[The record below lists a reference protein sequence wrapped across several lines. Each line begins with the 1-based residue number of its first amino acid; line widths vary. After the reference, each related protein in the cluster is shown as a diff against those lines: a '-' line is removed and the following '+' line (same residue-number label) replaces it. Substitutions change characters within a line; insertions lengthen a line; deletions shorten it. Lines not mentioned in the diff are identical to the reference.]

1 MKKIAMGIIVILGV
15 ALLQPAHAQDKRS
28 IVIIDTAIDTSHP
41 DLQGKIVYEVCI
53 LDETRCPNGKFFQ
66 EGPGSATLPVPQVS
80 SNGFQHGTQ
89 MALVANKVN
98 PDMNIVFI
106 RIFSVQPKTGQA
118 FGATANNTVKA
129 ALDWVA
135 NNKTK
140 FNIVAVSTSAGH
152 NPTTTGANY
161 CKLNRFD
168 NGLKQ
173 SIAKL
178 KSIGIASI
186 FSAGNNGHPVTKSGD
201 KSRINYPACLT
212 DSVAISSFN
221 TRGESVPSANDS
233 AEVDFYALGTY
244 EFSSGNISGTS
255 AATAG
260 FAAYWVKNYSG
271 SYDSTYNYFK
281 SIATISDTQKSNTA
295 VDILK

>member
-1 MKKIAMGIIVILGV
+1 MKKIAVGIIAILGV
-15 ALLQPAHAQDKRS
+15 TLLQPAYAQDKKS
-28 IVIIDTAIDTSHP
+28 IVIIDTAIDTSLP
-41 DLQGKIVYEVCI
+41 ELQGKIVYEVCI

-66 EGPGSATLPVPQVS
+66 EGPGSATLPAPQVS
-80 SNGFQHGTQ
+80 SNGFEHGTQ

-106 RIFSVQPKTGQA
+106 RIFSVEPKTGKA
-118 FGATANNTVKA
+118 FGATANSTVKQ

-135 NNKTK
+135 TNKTK
-140 FNIVAVSTSAGH
+140 FNIVAVSASVGH
-152 NPTTTGANY
+152 NPTKTGAGY
-161 CKLNRFD
+161 CKLDRFD
-168 NGLKQ
+168 NNLKK
-173 SIAKL
+173 SIANL
-178 KSIGIASI
+178 KSIGIASV
-186 FSAGNNGHPVTKSGD
+186 FAAGNNSDPVTKSGD
-201 KSRINYPACLT
+201 KTRINYPACLT

-244 EFSSGNISGTS
+244 EFTSRNIAGTS

-260 FAAYWVKNYSG
+260 FAAYWVKNYNG
-271 SYDSTYNYFK
+271 SFDSTYNYFK
-281 SIATISDTQKSNTA
+281 SIATVSDTKKSNTV